1 MKEGLLKKY
10 TKSFDIK
17 DIVFIIFFASR
28 AYTALFGLFLGTK
41 GIYVSMAVLAVG
53 YLTAIISAFRKKEYN
68 DTLYFLVLLFII
80 TIITLITAIAN
91 PFIKEW
97 MLHSQYGIITKTFDV
112 RKAIFATLVI
122 LLVKNNKKILRN
134 MEISAFITFVYML
147 VQIGLFLYHNSWI
160 YYYMVRDENLV
171 LHKYNMSLGYELIFV
186 SIVFLSKAYREESF
200 RSYLIGALAFYLAFY
215 YGSRGILLPILAF
228 LALTF
233 IFNTTKEGKIKLVKY
248 TIVTIIGFVIFVNA
262 LGFVDVLLDSDGID
276 SVLENEPSI
285 TRASDKSRNLEMLVS
300 SDFTSPNGRE
310 VVYSLAIDVIKDKFP
325 LGYGVYGDRPFIG
338 DRFKWGYSHNFFLEM
353 IISFGII
360 GLIIIFGLIYFTLK
374 FLTKKEYCNYK
385 ELIIIL
391 LAMNAKLLISDTF
404 WHYDFF
410 WAFVGVLLIIF
421 TINKKYKPQSLAY
434 IVSSLLIL
442 NILFLAIFINIDMK
456 RQKYRTLDIN
466 NPTVVMTFDVK
477 SNDNYEMYKVLKDR
491 GLKGTCFIN
500 IDKIGN
506 KDYLET
512 SILED
517 MMNHGWDFQELIDED
532 ISLDQMS
539 KEDLKKM
546 FEKKRSKY
554 LDLGLKE
561 PKAIAPSNG
570 EIKLDTTLD
579 ILPYRNAI
587 RLKGRKRSVY
597 YYTEVRGSDFYKL
610 NALNINMKES
620 EDMEKS
626 MNYIKNQIDIAKR
639 NNALLILY
647 IEDSELNNNYS
658 KEEKVRYFNEVVSYL
673 MANDFD
679 FKTIDEITTLAEI
692 PAENITLGNY
702 IKNNISEILSN

>member
-122 LLVKNNKKILRN
+122 LLVKNNKKMLRN

-353 IISFGII
+353 VVSFGIF
-360 GLIIIFGLIYFTLK
+360 GLIFIFGLIYFTLR
-374 FLTKKEYCNYK
+374 FLIKKEYSEYK
-385 ELIIIL
+385 ELLIIL

-410 WAFVGVLLIIF
+410 WAIIGVFLIIF
-421 TINKKYKPQSLAY
+421 TINKKHRPKFLTYL
-434 IVSSLLIL
+434 VSSLLIL
-442 NILFLAIFINIDMK
+442 NILFLGIFIKVDMK

-466 NPTVVMTFDVK
+466 NPTVVLTFDVK
-477 SNDNYEMYKVLKDR
+477 SDDNYEMYEILKDR
-491 GLKGTCFIN
+491 GLKGTCFID
-500 IDKIGN
+500 IDKLN
-506 KDYLET
+506 SENYLEENT
-512 SILED
+512 LKD
-517 MMNHGWDFQELIDED
+517 MANYGWDFQDLIDED
-532 ISLDQMS
+532 SSLDQMS
-539 KEDLKKM
+539 KEELRKL
-546 FEKKRSKY
+546 FENKRSKY
-554 LDLGLKE
+554 LDFGLKE

-579 ILPYRNAI
+579 ILHYKNAI

-597 YYTEVRGSDFYKL
+597 YYTELKGSDFYKL
-610 NALNINMKES
+610 NSLNIKEHDEDIQKNM
-620 EDMEKS
+620 M
-626 MNYIKNQIDIAKR
+626 YIKNQIDIAKKK
-639 NNALLILY
+639 NALLILY
-647 IEDSELNNNYS
+647 IEDSNSNNRYN
-658 KEEKVRYFNEVVSYL
+658 KEEKIEYFKEIVSYL
-673 MANDFD
+673 IVNDFD
-679 FKTIDEITTLAEI
+679 FKTLDQIMTLAEI
-692 PAENITLGNY
+692 SAEEMTLGNY
-702 IKNNISEILSN
+702 LKNNVMEILSN